1 MAKSFVL
8 QLASLVTLFVS
19 IPAFITLL
27 FGIINLQFPDAADS
41 YWQIESAHNSIR
53 YAIAVLVIFFP
64 AYLIITRMVNKARRN
79 EGALYHTLTR
89 WLIYLALLVA
99 GIVMLADLAVVVYTF
114 LGGDITTRFI
124 LKALAL
130 LAVIGAAFY
139 YYALDAKDHW
149 QKREKESIRV
159 GAAALIVVA
168 AAVVY
173 GAFQIEAPSEVREIR
188 IDQQQIND
196 LQDMQWRIEAHYQ
209 DTDSFPASLEM
220 VYQGFPVPQAP
231 EGRESYSYR
240 VTGADTYELCATFAH
255 PTPES
260 DRAGYRPTSTGDFYY
275 QNQNWEH
282 GEGQKCFERRIVPF
296 TKGQ

>member
-19 IPAFITLL
+19 IPAFIALL

-41 YWQIESAHNSIR
+41 YWQIESAHNGIR

-64 AYLIITRMVNKARRN
+64 AYLIITRMVNKARRD

-99 GIVMLADLAVVVYTF
+99 GIIMLADLAVVVYTF

-124 LKALAL
+124 FKALVL

-159 GAAALIVVA
+159 GLAAFAVVL

-173 GAFQIEAPSEVREIR
+173 GAFQIETPSEVREIR
-188 IDQQQIND
+188 LDQEQIYD
-196 LQDMQWRIEAHYQ
+196 LQDMQWRIEAHYE
-209 DTDSFPASLEM
+209 TTNSFPATLQM
-220 VYQGFPVPQAP
+220 IYQGFDVPTAP
-231 EGRESYSYR
+231 EARESYVYR
-240 VTGADTYELCATFAH
+240 TTGPDTYELCATFAH
-255 PTPES
+255 PTPQS
-260 DRAGYRPTSTGDFYY
+260 DREAFRPVTGDKYLA
-275 QNQNWEH
+275 NQNWEH
-282 GEGQKCFERRIVPF
+282 GSGQHCFERRIISLD
-296 TKGQ
+296 KAQ